1 MRKENGLVGICNVN
15 SLAHHLNFT
24 DAQVRIP
31 NTVAAGS
38 NPAVG
43 FSYRTKLGT
52 PLKEHR
58 I

>member
-1 MRKENGLVGICNVN
+1 MGIGNAN

-43 FSYRTKLGT
+43 FSYRTELGT
-52 PLKEHR
+52 PLKEPR